1 MKIKSKLT
9 LIGSIAALTASPL
22 ALADKCA
29 PANADV
35 PEISEVEPE
44 VTICEQEPGDG
55 EIVDEVTEETP
66 DKEVVSE
73 ETEGGVDPTIF
84 EMTAGGEVDPA
95 VREVADGETVPID
108 WVKRGGGDE
117 GVLSPDV
124 IFQNSVGEAPVFKGE
139 TTAAGKELGQNELGQ
154 NEKAS
159 DIEAQSGPQISQ
171 VKREKKAPVAL
182 IKKGRVF
189 LR

>member
-9 LIGSIAALTASPL
+9 LIGSIAALTASPF
-22 ALADKCA
+22 ALADKDA
-29 PANADV
+29 TAHADA
-35 PEISEVEPE
+35 PEISEVESE
-44 VTICEQEPGDG
+44 VTICEQAPGDG
-55 EIVDEVTEETP
+55 EVTGETP
-66 DKEVVSE
+66 DKEVVSAE
-73 ETEGGVDPTIF
+73 SEGGVDPTIY

-95 VREVADGETVPID
+95 VCEVADGEAVPID

-117 GVLSPDV
+117 GVLNPDV
-124 IFQNSVGEAPVFKGE
+124 IFQNTAGEAPVFKGE
-139 TTAAGKELGQNELGQ
+139 TAAIGKELGQ

>member
-9 LIGSIAALTASPL
+9 LIGSIAALATSPF
-22 ALADKCA
+22 ALADKEA
-29 PANADV
+29 PANADA
-35 PEISEVEPE
+35 PEISETEPE
-44 VTICEQEPGDG
+44 VTICEQAPGDG
-55 EIVDEVTEETP
+55 EVVAEVTEETP

-73 ETEGGVDPTIF
+73 ETEGSVDPTIY

-95 VREVADGETVPID
+95 VCEVADGEAVPID

-117 GVLSPDV
+117 GVLNPDV

-139 TTAAGKELGQNELGQ
+139 TTAAGKELGQNE
-154 NEKAS
+154 KAS
-159 DIEAQSGPQISQ
+159 DIEALSGPQISQ